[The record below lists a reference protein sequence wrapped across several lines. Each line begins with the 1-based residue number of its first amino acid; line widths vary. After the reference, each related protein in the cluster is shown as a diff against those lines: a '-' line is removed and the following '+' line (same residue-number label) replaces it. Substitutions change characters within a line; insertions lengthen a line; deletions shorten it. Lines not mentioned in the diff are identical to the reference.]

1 VSRDRCQAEFCELSK
16 CSALVES
23 DLMELLSDASLFLS
37 IVASIFSKTDFCLS
51 KTAYIESNGAY
62 RWVMA
67 IYGDEVAKNKKAA
80 SGGLTASK
88 LP

>member
-1 VSRDRCQAEFCELSK
+1 
-16 CSALVES
+16 
-23 DLMELLSDASLFLS
+23 MGLLSDASLFLS

-67 IYGDEVAKNKKAA
+67 IYGAEVAKNKKAA
-80 SGGLTASK
+80 KWWDTWRLHDARLK
-88 LP
+88 REVIEF